1 MRQAVK
7 HGSIDGVN
15 NDKEMITVRIYIING
30 DYTLKFSE
38 A

>member
-7 HGSIDGVN
+7 HGSIAGVN
-15 NDKEMITVRIYIING
+15 NDKEMITVTIYIING